1 MNVKYFCD
9 ANGETGYHA
18 HSKAFWSRLESKVIH
33 KDGIDVNFIDGK
45 GVPINIVLETSNHP
59 AFYEQY
65 NGVKICYNVYESTLQ
80 PDHFFKH
87 IRNKWDYFWCP
98 TTWQAECTV
107 AQGFPAERVMVVPEG
122 VSNEFMPVNDHE
134 LDEVFTFM
142 ITGKWEYRKATEEMI
157 QAWLEEFPL
166 INYPTGIRLVLSVD
180 NPFDRANVERKL
192 KELEK
197 LNDPRIEIIHFPPRE
212 EYISRLQKCHVFM
225 SCARSEGWNL
235 PLIEA
240 IACGVPTIC
249 SNYSGQLDFA
259 KDISHLV
266 DIKGMKPIPGG
277 AFPGEYAEPDFNHF
291 KQILRYISENWQDCR
306 KRALIGSNFIR
317 QQFSWKKAVDVAVEY
332 LKQIEEKH
340 KDDKYEDNI
349 LPITG
354 EANVNFI
361 DGAIFNLKNDT
372 GKEYN
377 IKFINR
383 ANNSLVYQTKMTPT
397 KDAGFCWAKPTPKYF
412 VDWKIEARRQIF
424 SETSNFNDQNTM
436 IIKSPENNN
445 NFKEEVFIHN
455 FNPTDKIIYI
465 NIDSKAIGDTLAW
478 IPYADLF
485 QKRWNCEAVVSTF
498 WNNLFKDVYPN
509 LHFVEPGTVVN
520 NLYAQYKVG
529 CFDNDYSRNKINWR
543 EIPLQKVATDILG
556 LPFVEVKP
564 KISVKKKTPLLTG
577 RKYVV
582 IGNQSTMAAKHWN
595 YQNGW
600 QEIVDYLYDKA
611 YNVITISKTPTELT
625 RVIPVFDRSI
635 DDIIPILNGCEFF
648 IGVGSG
654 LSWLSWA
661 LNKKVIMISGFSE
674 PFAEFI
680 TDNYRLSPP
689 AGVCHGCFND
699 PKLNFDR
706 SWEWCPTHSDYAC
719 SKSITPNMVKE
730 KIDLIIKHLQEN
742 E

>member
-1 MNVKYFCD
+1 
-9 ANGETGYHA
+9 
-18 HSKAFWSRLESKVIH
+18 
-33 KDGIDVNFIDGK
+33 
-45 GVPINIVLETSNHP
+45 
-59 AFYEQY
+59 
-65 NGVKICYNVYESTLQ
+65 
-80 PDHFFKH
+80 
-87 IRNKWDYFWCP
+87 
-98 TTWQAECTV
+98 
-107 AQGFPAERVMVVPEG
+107 
-122 VSNEFMPVNDHE
+122 
-134 LDEVFTFM
+134 
-142 ITGKWEYRKATEEMI
+142 
-157 QAWLEEFPL
+157 
-166 INYPTGIRLVLSVD
+166 
-180 NPFDRANVERKL
+180 
-192 KELEK
+192 
-197 LNDPRIEIIHFPPRE
+197 
-212 EYISRLQKCHVFM
+212 
-225 SCARSEGWNL
+225 
-235 PLIEA
+235 
-240 IACGVPTIC
+240 
-249 SNYSGQLDFA
+249 
-259 KDISHLV
+259 
-266 DIKGMKPIPGG
+266 
-277 AFPGEYAEPDFNHF
+277 
-291 KQILRYISENWQDCR
+291 
-306 KRALIGSNFIR
+306 
-317 QQFSWKKAVDVAVEY
+317 
-332 LKQIEEKH
+332 
-340 KDDKYEDNI
+340 
-349 LPITG
+349 
-354 EANVNFI
+354 
-361 DGAIFNLKNDT
+361 
-372 GKEYN
+372 
-377 IKFINR
+377 
-383 ANNSLVYQTKMTPT
+383 MTPT